1 MTQDNE
7 FNAGQDEEWLMA
19 DEQKR
24 TPRSIEGREAT
35 KRPGSSWL
43 PASVLP
49 TPDPEDGW
57 VFRWV
62 RTSTLGHADNT
73 NVSQKFREGWIPVK
87 AEEKPE
93 MHVMSDI
100 ESRFEGNIE
109 VGGLLLCKAPEEEMK
124 QRAAYY
130 RDMASQQMESV
141 DNSFMRENDPR
152 MPLLKPERNTRTT
165 FGRS

>member
-1 MTQDNE
+1 
-7 FNAGQDEEWLMA
+7 MA
-19 DEQKR
+19 EQRNKR
-24 TPRSIEGREAT
+24 DAESREVEQ
-35 KRPGSSWL
+35 RPSDSWM

-87 AEEKPE
+87 SEDKPE
-93 MHVMSDI
+93 LNVMSDI
-100 ESRFEGNIE
+100 NSRFEGNIE
-109 VGGLLLCKAPEEEMK
+109 IGGLLLCKAPEDK
-124 QRAAYY
+124 VQQRAEYFQN
-130 RDMASQQMESV
+130 MAESQMESV
-141 DNSFMRENDPR
+141 DNNFLKQNDPR
-152 MPLLKPERNTRTT
+152 MPVLKPERSTRTT